1 MILAVDFDGTIAT
14 DRFPEI
20 GEPLFFA
27 FEMLIKMKENGN
39 KLILWTCRT
48 DTPERAYLTE
58 AVEFCRERGLTF
70 DAVNDNLPD
79 APFADKGNSRK
90 VYADQYIDDKS
101 LLPVWEA
108 YSQLDISHFI

>member
-1 MILAVDFDGTIAT
+1 MILAVDFDGTICA

-27 FEMLIKMKENGN
+27 IEMLTKLKENGN

-48 DTPERAYLTE
+48 DLPERAYLTE
-58 AVEFCRERGLTF
+58 AVEFCRERGLIF

-79 APFADKGNSRK
+79 APYIDKGNSRK
-90 VYADQYIDDKS
+90 IFADFYIDDKAM
-101 LLPVWEA
+101 LPAWEVYFGGA
-108 YSQLDISHFI
+108 L